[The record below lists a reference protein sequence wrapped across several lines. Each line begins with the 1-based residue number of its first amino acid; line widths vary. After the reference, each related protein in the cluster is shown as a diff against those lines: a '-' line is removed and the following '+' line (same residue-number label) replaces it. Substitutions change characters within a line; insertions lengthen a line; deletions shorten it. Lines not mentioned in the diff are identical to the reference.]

1 MTRTAVGD
9 PRSNN
14 FDGVRLVLALL
25 VIWGHQD
32 ASKQYAADAA
42 VMAFFVLSG
51 LLVSTSWFAD
61 PNLWRF
67 FLRRFLRIWPGLAF
81 VVVVCAVAAYCFARG
96 AMVDIER
103 LASVFYLRNLWLHVF
118 DWSFFAWNPSGMN
131 GSIWTLPFEADLYGA
146 LALLGVLGRRV
157 LLLVAPLVWIAALFS
172 TPTSAVKSSLGEAW
186 SLYFAGFF
194 FAGVALSWARE
205 RVTPRVVLAAAAIGG
220 AMMAFGFADAGR
232 LMLIPAITASL
243 GAQSWPVLRSLS
255 RFGDLSYGAYVW
267 AWPVQ
272 QVTRLWLPTTQPVW
286 LQLLVVIPQVLAC
299 AFVSWHLAEKR
310 ALRLKPL
317 AKGATSDHR
326 WLQWFRPG
334 SSATGP
340 LLRKAF
346 ARASRAKREV
356 ADRHVRDE

>member
-1 MTRTAVGD
+1 MTPHEVAEH
-9 PRSNN
+9 PSNN

-51 LLVSTSWFAD
+51 MLVSTSWFAD
-61 PNLWRF
+61 PNPWRF

-81 VVVVCAVAAYCFARG
+81 VVVVCAAAAYYFAG
-96 AMVDIER
+96 GPMAEIER

-157 LLLVAPLVWIAALFS
+157 LLFAAPLVWIAALS
-172 TPTSAVKSSLGEAW
+172 GAPTSAVKSSLGEAW

-194 FAGVALSWARE
+194 FAGVALSWCRGQATS
-205 RVTPRVVLAAAAIGG
+205 RVLLAAAAVGG
-220 AMMAFGFADAGR
+220 AMMAFGFVDAGR
-232 LMLIPAITASL
+232 LVLIPAITASI
-243 GAQSWPVLRSLS
+243 GVQAWPVLRSLS

-272 QVTRLWLPTTQPVW
+272 QVTRLWLPSTEPVW
-286 LQLLVVIPQVLAC
+286 LQMFVVVPQVLAC
-299 AFVSWHLAEKR
+299 AFVSWHLVEKR
-310 ALRLKPL
+310 ALRLKPR
-317 AKGATSDHR
+317 AKDATGDHR
-326 WLQWFRPG
+326 WLQWIRPG

-340 LLRKAF
+340 LISKVFTRTP
-346 ARASRAKREV
+346 RATREA
-356 ADRHVRDE
+356 ADQGAEDE